1 MSDEE
6 LGKPE
11 LLDQWVAYSQLEI
24 VVRRPSRDLIRLL
37 LLRSAFDLTVYVRGF
52 PRRSILDSAGN
63 DKKGPNDGSTFFSL
77 NLLSRPMKS
86 RTTIRTN
93 VVIATV
99 MGALLA
105 SGSVQAQVNVEQ
117 IVGQKVQ
124 PILPQNGEGGG
135 VAVAVRMN
143 GKTSFFN
150 YGMADNGQ
158 KRPVTADS
166 IFNLGSVGKVFATTL
181 LAQAVKQGEL
191 SLDDSVAKYVTE
203 LQRGGD
209 IRRITLGQLASH
221 TSGLPRV
228 PQQYETWHKGRYTW
242 PDFVRFLNS
251 WKAGPNHEPGQQY
264 LYSNAAMVLLRVA
277 LERRF
282 NTRFSALMHQRL
294 TGPLG
299 MTSTALP
306 LPRDLLGRTVQGYGQ
321 QGRPIGKPGMEG
333 GTFQWPGSGQ
343 IYSSSRDMATF
354 LAANLGELP
363 DHGPIENA
371 MALAQQPVFTVGP
384 RLKLGLAW
392 QNVPAGNFTIIDKNG
407 GLDNTSTYIGFAPQR
422 KLGVV
427 ILVNRG
433 QQHATGI
440 GRQIIHAL
448 AQDQSEPSGEGE
460 PNPDND

>member
-1 MSDEE
+1 M
-6 LGKPE
+6 
-11 LLDQWVAYSQLEI
+11 I
-24 VVRRPSRDLIRLL
+24 VK
-37 LLRSAFDLTVYVRGF
+37 
-52 PRRSILDSAGN
+52 SILI
-63 DKKGPNDGSTFFSL
+63 PT
-77 NLLSRPMKS
+77 
-86 RTTIRTN
+86 
-93 VVIATV
+93 VIGV
-99 MGALLA
+99 LLA
-105 SGSVQAQVNVEQ
+105 AGAARAQQVNVEQ
-117 IVGQKVQ
+117 IVAQKVQ
-124 PILPQNGEGGG
+124 SILPENGKGGG

-143 GKTSFFN
+143 GTTSFFN
-150 YGMADNGQ
+150 YGFANNAQ
-158 KRPVTADS
+158 NRRVTEDS

-191 SLDDSVAKYVTE
+191 SLDDPVAKYVTE

-221 TSGLPRV
+221 SSGLPRV

-282 NTRFSALMHQRL
+282 DTRFAALMHQRL

-306 LPRDLLGRTVQGYGQ
+306 LPRDLLGRAVQGYGPM
-321 QGRPIGKPGMEG
+321 GKPVGKPGEEG
-333 GTFQWPGSGQ
+333 GTFDWPGAGQ

-363 DHGPIENA
+363 GHGPIENA
-371 MALAQQPVFTVGP
+371 MAFAHQGVFTVSP
-384 RLKLGLAW
+384 RLKIGLAW
-392 QNVPAGNFTIIDKNG
+392 QIVSAGNFTIIDKNG
-407 GLDNTSTYIGFAPQR
+407 GLNNTSTYIGFAPQQ
-422 KLGVV
+422 KLGVI

-433 QQHATGI
+433 KQHAIGI
-440 GRQIIHAL
+440 GRQILHAL
-448 AQDQSEPSGEGE
+448 AQDQSEPSPEGE
-460 PNPDND
+460 SDPDND

>member
-1 MSDEE
+1 M
-6 LGKPE
+6 
-11 LLDQWVAYSQLEI
+11 
-24 VVRRPSRDLIRLL
+24 
-37 LLRSAFDLTVYVRGF
+37 
-52 PRRSILDSAGN
+52 
-63 DKKGPNDGSTFFSL
+63 
-77 NLLSRPMKS
+77 
-86 RTTIRTN
+86 IRTAFLIIA
-93 VVIATV
+93 VI
-99 MGALLA
+99 GALLITGPA
-105 SGSVQAQVNVEQ
+105 RAQVNVEQ
-117 IVGQKVQ
+117 IVAQKVQ
-124 PILPQNGEGGG
+124 PILPQNGKGGG
-135 VAVAVRMN
+135 VAVAIRMD

-150 YGMADNGQ
+150 YGFANDAEN
-158 KRPVTADS
+158 RRVTADS

-191 SLDDSVAKYVTE
+191 SLDDPVAKDVTE

-209 IRRITLGQLASH
+209 IRRVTLGQLASH

-228 PQQYETWHKGRYTW
+228 PQQYERWHRGRYKW

-282 NTRFSALMHQRL
+282 NTRFAALMHQRL

-306 LPRDLLGRTVQGYGQ
+306 LPRDLLGRAVQGYSPTGQ
-321 QGRPIGKPGMEG
+321 PSGRPGEEG
-333 GTFQWPGSGQ
+333 GTFEWPGSGQ

-354 LAANLGELP
+354 MAANLGELP
-363 DHGPIENA
+363 EHRPIENA
-371 MALAQQPVFTVGP
+371 MALAQQPVFTASP

-407 GLDNTSTYIGFAPQR
+407 GLNNTSTYIGFAPQR

-433 QQHATGI
+433 KQHATGI
-440 GRQIIHAL
+440 GRQILHAL
-448 AQDQSEPSGEGE
+448 AQDQSEPSSEGE
-460 PNPDND
+460 ADPDTD

>member
-1 MSDEE
+1 M
-6 LGKPE
+6 
-11 LLDQWVAYSQLEI
+11 
-24 VVRRPSRDLIRLL
+24 
-37 LLRSAFDLTVYVRGF
+37 
-52 PRRSILDSAGN
+52 
-63 DKKGPNDGSTFFSL
+63 
-77 NLLSRPMKS
+77 
-86 RTTIRTN
+86 IRTGFL
-93 VVIATV
+93 VTAVICALITV
-99 MGALLA
+99 SPAR
-105 SGSVQAQVNVEQ
+105 AQVNIEQ
-117 IVGQKVQ
+117 IVRQKVQ
-124 PILPQNGEGGG
+124 PILPKNGEGGG
-135 VAVAVRMN
+135 VAVAVRMD

-150 YGMADNGQ
+150 YGMADNATR
-158 KRPVTADS
+158 RPVTADS

-181 LAQAVKQGEL
+181 LAQAVKQGQL
-191 SLDDSVAKYVTE
+191 SLNDLVAKYVTE

-221 TSGLPRV
+221 SSGLPRV

-282 NTRFSALMHQRL
+282 NTRFAALMHQRL

-306 LPRDLLGRTVQGYGQ
+306 LPRDLLGRAVQGYGPMGRSI
-321 QGRPIGKPGMEG
+321 GRPGEEG

-363 DHGPIENA
+363 GHGPIENA
-371 MALAQQPVFTVGP
+371 MAFAHQGVFTVSS
-384 RLKLGLAW
+384 RLKMGLAW
-392 QNVPAGNFTIIDKNG
+392 QIVSASNFTIIDKNG
-407 GLDNTSTYIGFAPQR
+407 GLQNTSTYIGFAPQR

-433 QQHATGI
+433 KQHATGI
-440 GRQIIHAL
+440 GRQILHAL
-448 AQDQSEPSGEGE
+448 AQDQSEPSSDGES
-460 PNPDND
+460 NPDTD

>member
-1 MSDEE
+1 MLRCAPRCARYHRCE
-6 LGKPE
+6 LIK
-11 LLDQWVAYSQLEI
+11 VTSQ
-24 VVRRPSRDLIRLL
+24 PARLPQQ
-37 LLRSAFDLTVYVRGF
+37 G
-52 PRRSILDSAGN
+52 I
-63 DKKGPNDGSTFFSL
+63 KNDGSTFCRVKSTL
-77 NLLSRPMKS
+77 APM
-86 RTTIRTN
+86 IRTD

-99 MGALLA
+99 VGALLA
-105 SGSVQAQVNVEQ
+105 GSAHAQLNIEQ
-117 IVGQKVQ
+117 IVTQKIQ
-124 PILPQNGEGGG
+124 PILPKGGGGG

-143 GKTSFFN
+143 GNTQFFN
-150 YGMADNGQ
+150 YGMADNAQ
-158 KRPVTADS
+158 QRPVTADS

-191 SLDDSVAKYVTE
+191 SLDDPVAKYVTE

-221 TSGLPRV
+221 SSGLPNR
-228 PQQYETWHKGRYTW
+228 PQEYETWHKGRYTW

-264 LYSNAAMVLLRVA
+264 LYSDAAMVLLRVA

-282 NTRFSALMHQRL
+282 NTRFAALMHQRL

-306 LPRDLLGRTVQGYGQ
+306 LPRDLLGSAVQGYGPM
-321 QGRPIGKPGMEG
+321 GKPVGKPGEEG
-333 GTFQWPGSGQ
+333 GTFDWPGSGQ

-354 LAANLGELP
+354 LAANLGEVP
-363 DHGPIENA
+363 GNGPIENA
-371 MALAQQPVFTVGP
+371 MAFAHQGVFTVSP
-384 RLKLGLAW
+384 RLTIGLAW
-392 QNVPAGNFTIIDKNG
+392 QIVSAGNFTIIDKNG
-407 GLDNTSTYIGFAPQR
+407 GLNNTSTYIGFTPQK

-433 QQHATGI
+433 KQHATGI

-448 AQDQSEPSGEGE
+448 AQDQSQPSNEGE
-460 PNPDND
+460 ANPDDE